1 VHVLAS
7 LCDPRKASSL
17 TTRTAPDSGASRG
30 RLLSSEASSRAQT
43 AMSTRSDSL
52 PELPKVR
59 VHARAR
65 VRPFV
70 CMCACDGVG
79 PQAKPPKAG
88 YKTHNRHGLVPER
101 AIWRSIEVRGRRRD
115 GSDETEGVHANEGT
129 AAQREGVAGGENNP
143 LTEMKFLGSFSRV
156 RLRCKHASCIFFTR
170 LCILTRG
177 LLARAVC
184 PGRRGR
190 GAIGK
195 LRSRRP
201 RASSRY

>member
-1 VHVLAS
+1 MQPAHRRTRQCRGDESTAAQLVSEQLRTIIGVVSRVPLRKRTARSYHVHVLAS

-88 YKTHNRHGLVPER
+88 YKTKVTIDTGSFLNER
-101 AIWRSIEVRGRRRD
+101 SGDLSRYE
-115 GSDETEGVHANEGT
+115 
-129 AAQREGVAGGENNP
+129 AGGE
-143 LTEMKFLGSFSRV
+143 T
-156 RLRCKHASCIFFTR
+156 AATR
-170 LCILTRG
+170 QRECMQTKG
-177 LLARAVC
+177 
-184 PGRRGR
+184 
-190 GAIGK
+190 
-195 LRSRRP
+195 RP
-201 RASSRY
+201 RSGRAWLAGRTILSQR

>member
-1 VHVLAS
+1 MHVLAS

-88 YKTHNRHGLVPER
+88 YKTKVTIDTGSFLNER
-101 AIWRSIEVRGRRRD
+101 SGDLSRYE
-115 GSDETEGVHANEGT
+115 
-129 AAQREGVAGGENNP
+129 AGGE
-143 LTEMKFLGSFSRV
+143 TAATRQRECMQTKG
-156 RLRCKHASCIFFTR
+156 RLRSGRAWLAGRT
-170 LCILTRG
+170 ILSQR
-177 LLARAVC
+177 
-184 PGRRGR
+184 
-190 GAIGK
+190 
-195 LRSRRP
+195 
-201 RASSRY
+201 